1 MAIVLRCD
9 KNIALTHEEMDNNI
23 CGIDNRICT
32 LETSASAS
40 IANTDINNWN
50 CAYNWGDHACAGYC
64 TTETSHADVVVDGD
78 FTSAGLMTTDGNGAY
93 NITTNNSS
101 NWDTAYGWGDYAS
114 AGYLTSE
121 TDSQTLCLVGTDLS
135 ISNGNTVDLCGIG
148 GTSYTDSDVDTHL
161 NTSSAS
167 CNQILSWNGTD
178 YTWVADQTSSGSG
191 TVVAPF
197 AFVRLATTSNGS
209 GTGMSWSNWDSNNGT
224 MDFTFDSAQSDTDYI
239 VVTDGESNDDGRL
252 VSIQNKTVNGFEA
265 SFYDP
270 NGVSIPSGASA
281 FTIMVY
287 GSTPTQTV
295 LGNVQDFAYSSL
307 TGTPTIPADVS
318 DLTDTT
324 SLLVHYTDS
333 DVDTHLNTSTASP
346 NEVLSWT
353 GSVYDWVP
361 QSGGGSADLTWTI
374 TKNSFS
380 TSFEFSGP
388 GIETGNTFN
397 PELQLIRGYTYKFSD
412 TDNPTTLEIRTSENG
427 SAYTP
432 GVTTSGNLTT
442 FTVPYDAPDTLYYE
456 TTASSLIHGV
466 IKIVNANNGLQ
477 SRTTVSGSA
486 FIPPGPQLN
495 VDITGYKGY
504 NLYKIT
510 TSVAARVIVYTSDA
524 ARTADAGRAEGTDPT
539 PNSGV
544 IAEVITTGAET
555 VTFSPGVI
563 GYNDENPVTNTIP
576 IRLQNKTASS
586 ATTTATL
593 TVVQT
598 EV

>member
-1 MAIVLRCD
+1 MAITLRNT
-9 KNIALTHEEMDNNI
+9 KGIALTHNELDGNFIDLNDRTTCLESCASNSI
-23 CGIDNRICT
+23 TSTQIDNW
-32 LETSASAS
+32 
-40 IANTDINNWN
+40 D
-50 CAYNWGDHACAGYC
+50 CAYGWGDHSQAGYC

-78 FTSAGLMTTDGNGAY
+78 FTSAGLMTTDGNGVY

-101 NWDTAYGWGDYAS
+101 NWDTAYGWGDHAC

-121 TDSQTLCLVGTDLS
+121 TDGQTLCLVGTDLS

-161 NTSSAS
+161 NTS
-167 CNQILSWNGTD
+167 
-178 YTWVADQTSSGSG
+178 
-191 TVVAPF
+191 
-197 AFVRLATTSNGS
+197 
-209 GTGMSWSNWDSNNGT
+209 
-224 MDFTFDSAQSDTDYI
+224 
-239 VVTDGESNDDGRL
+239 
-252 VSIQNKTVNGFEA
+252 
-265 SFYDP
+265 
-270 NGVSIPSGASA
+270 
-281 FTIMVY
+281 
-287 GSTPTQTV
+287 
-295 LGNVQDFAYSSL
+295 
-307 TGTPTIPADVS
+307 
-318 DLTDTT
+318 
-324 SLLVHYTDS
+324 
-333 DVDTHLNTSTASP
+333 TASP

-353 GSVYDWVP
+353 GTVYDWVAP
-361 QSGGGSADLTWTI
+361 SGGGSADLTWTI
-374 TKNSFS
+374 TKNSDS
-380 TSFEFSGP
+380 SSFEFSGP

-432 GVTTSGNLTT
+432 GVTTSVNLTT

-477 SRTTVSGSA
+477 SRTTVSGGA
-486 FIPPGPQLN
+486 FIPPGPSHI

-510 TSVAARVIVYTSDA
+510 TSVAARVIVYTSPA
-524 ARTADAGRAEGTDPT
+524 ARTADSGRAEGTDPT

-563 GYNDENPVTNTIP
+563 GYNDENPVTNKIP
-576 IRLQNKTASS
+576 IRLQNKTAST